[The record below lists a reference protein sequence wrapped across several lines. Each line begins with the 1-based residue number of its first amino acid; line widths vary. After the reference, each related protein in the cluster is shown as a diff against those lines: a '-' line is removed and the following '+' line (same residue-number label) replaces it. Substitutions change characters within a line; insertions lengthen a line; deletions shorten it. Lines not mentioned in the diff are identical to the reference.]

1 MIPQTDLS
9 WQEESW
15 QSAIKN
21 TVTDALE
28 LCRLLDLEP
37 DQLNLSQEAS
47 AQFPFKVPR
56 SFIARMQ
63 PGDPRDPLLLQV
75 LHQQSELIDVPGFIA
90 DPLEE
95 ELANPLSGLIHKYKN
110 RALLTLSGACAIHCR
125 YCFRRHFDY
134 DNNNPGSEGWLPV
147 LRYLQEHPEIDEI
160 ILSGGDPLSAPDRL
174 LHKLTQQL
182 SNIRSLKRL
191 RVHTRF
197 PVVIPQRIT
206 PECLEWLNLFNNPI
220 MVLHINHANE
230 ISSQLQKACN
240 DLASAGVVL
249 LNQAVLL
256 KGINDNLEAQLN
268 LHRHCFDL
276 GIKPYYLHLLDPVSG
291 AAHFDTAEEDALALF
306 EQMRASL
313 SGYMLP
319 TLVREKPGDIGKSRL

>member
-1 MIPQTDLS
+1 MIPQTDLG

-21 TVTDALE
+21 TVTDPLE
-28 LCRLLDLEP
+28 LCQLLDLKP
-37 DQLNLSQEAS
+37 DQLNLSPEA
-47 AQFPFKVPR
+47 ATQFPLKVPR
-56 SFIARMQ
+56 SFVARMRS
-63 PGDPRDPLLLQV
+63 GDPKDPLLLQV
-75 LHQQSELIDVPGFIA
+75 LNQQPEMIEVPGFVP

-110 RALLTLSGACAIHCR
+110 RALLTVSGACAVHCR

-134 DNNNPGSEGWLPV
+134 ENNNPGTEGWLPV

-160 ILSGGDPLSAPDRL
+160 IFSGGDPLSAPDRL
-174 LHKLTQQL
+174 LSKLVQQL
-182 SNIRSLKRL
+182 SKIKSLEYL

-206 PECLEWLNLFNNPI
+206 DECLEWLTLFHNPI
-220 MVLHINHANE
+220 LVLHINHANE
-230 ISSQLQKACN
+230 INTKFGEACQKLTN
-240 DLASAGVVL
+240 AGVRLFNQSVL
-249 LNQAVLL
+249 LRDV
-256 KGINDNLEAQLN
+256 NDNLEAQLGLN
-268 LHRHCFDL
+268 RSCFNL

-291 AAHFDTAEEDALALF
+291 AAHFDVPEERALALY

-319 TLVREKPGDIGKSRL
+319 ILAREKPGDIGKFRL